1 MRSWPR
7 RRSVRTLTALVA
19 GSVVVA
25 TAGTAQADVL
35 DNGLDDSVDAFYELM
50 PLSMSVGAKTT
61 QVSILPADGDN
72 DTGCNFDGAGE
83 TLTIAFAS
91 SAPGVAT
98 VQPTSMTFSTCNAEQ
113 TLTVT
118 PNGVGLTEVTATV
131 VANSTRGGFNVNTAR
146 FKVDVNAVPNTPP
159 TLDIVGVENDG
170 EYAKGTL
177 ARPSCVATDP
187 DDFPEA
193 PHTKTWLAPLT
204 LISGPYAVDN
214 IGVRYAQCAY
224 TDQDGVQVLARK
236 GFTIIDDSAPV
247 IQRVMDPTPDGTGW
261 FRQTV
266 SLSHNIVENQS
277 PSSLQPPTGCEP
289 VTVDYDTRLKTV
301 TCSAT
306 SAGGTNT
313 VVTNIRRDATAPL
326 VSPTSTVVS
335 GTLGD
340 NGWYTSPV
348 GVSFTATDP
357 TSSFLTSAGT
367 VSTTSSQ
374 TATSEGEGAEVVVG
388 SPVFTDRVGNAS
400 VAGAVP
406 SAPLKV
412 DLTEPSVGF
421 SSTMDSS
428 YYFGAVPA
436 APTCVASD
444 GMSGL
449 AGCTVTGY
457 GTTVGTHTITAKAT
471 DNAGHVST
479 ASDTYEV
486 LPWSTK
492 GFYHPVDTTA
502 GIVNGVKGGSTVPVK
517 FELFAGET
525 ELTAV
530 DNASFTAIK
539 STCEAGATVD
549 TVEVLASGSTS
560 LRYDATAGQYVYN
573 WKTVKGSAC
582 YSLTMKAKDGTT
594 TAVAK
599 FKTA

>member
-1 MRSWPR
+1 MRTLPR
-7 RRSVRTLTALVA
+7 RRSPRMLTALVA
-19 GSVVVA
+19 SGLAVA
-25 TAGTAQADVL
+25 VAVPAHADL
-35 DNGLDDSVDAFYELM
+35 IDNDLDDSVTAFYELM
-50 PLSMSVGAKTT
+50 PLSLSVGAETT
-61 QVSILPADGDN
+61 DLSILAVDN
-72 DTGCNFDGAGE
+72 DNDAGCNFDGAGE
-83 TLTIAFAS
+83 TLTIELTS
-91 SAPGVAT
+91 SVPGVAS
-98 VQPTSMTFSTCNAEQ
+98 VHPTSMTFSACNAPQ

-118 PNGVGLTEVTATV
+118 PHMVGAAEVTATI

-159 TLDIVGVENDG
+159 TLDIVGVEEDG

-187 DDFPEA
+187 DDFPVA

-204 LISGPYAVDN
+204 VITGPYAVDN
-214 IGVRYAQCAY
+214 IGVRYAMCSY

-236 GFTIIDDSAPV
+236 GFTIVDDSAPV
-247 IQRVMDPTPDGTGW
+247 IQRVWDPSADGTGW
-261 FRQTV
+261 FRETV
-266 SLSHNIVENQS
+266 TLSHDIFENQS

-306 SAGGTNT
+306 SAGGTNILT
-313 VVTNIRRDATAPL
+313 THIRRDATAP
-326 VSPTSTVVS
+326 VVNPISTVVS
-335 GTLGD
+335 GTVGQ

-374 TATSEGEGAEVVVG
+374 TATSESEGAAVVVG
-388 SPVFTDRVGNAS
+388 SPVFTDRVGNSS
-400 VAGAVP
+400 VAGAVS
-406 SAPLKV
+406 SAPVKV
-412 DLTEPSVGF
+412 DLTGPSVAL
-421 SSTMDSS
+421 SSTLDPS
-428 YYFGAVPA
+428 YYFGSVPD
-436 APTCVASD
+436 APTCVAAD
-444 GMSGL
+444 GVSGL
-449 AGCTVTGY
+449 AGCVVSGY
-457 GTTVGTHTITAKAT
+457 STAVGTHTVTAKAT
-471 DNAGHVST
+471 DNAGHVSV

-502 GIVNGVKGGSTVPVK
+502 GVVNGVKGGSTVPVK
-517 FELFAGET
+517 FELFAGDT

-530 DNASFTAIK
+530 ENASFTATK

-549 TVEVLASGSTS
+549 AVEVLASGSTS

-573 WKTVKGSAC
+573 WKTVKGTGC
-582 YSLTMKAKDGTT
+582 YSLAMKAKDGTT

-599 FKTA
+599 FKTQ